1 MTGEV
6 SFRII
11 DLVCQTLESPLDRK
25 PVNPKGNHPWIFM
38 LGKIEVRRRMGWQ
51 RMRCLNGIIDSM
63 DMGLSRLWERVK
75 DWEAWR
81 ATVHGVAKSW
91 TRPSDW
97 TKWPGAQ
104 CWWLVGG
111 LIPFQ
116 NGHFT
121 EILGLFLS
129 LAAGFQEQMVWEA
142 AAAISVLSTD
152 HVYCVLLMK
161 QSQLLSSSEERNIS
175 KVTKNLQL
183 SLTKTRYLVW
193 VLKTEKME
201 TQDKEV
207 TRSSRSHGLSAEL
220 TFYSRRYS
228 GLPT

>member
-25 PVNPKGNHPWIFM
+25 PVNPKGNQPWIFM
-38 LGKIEVRRRMGWQ
+38 GKTEAEAPILWPPDAKSLLVGKEHDAGKDWGQEENGVTEDEMFEWHHR
-51 RMRCLNGIIDSM
+51 LNGH
-63 DMGLSRLWERVK
+63 GLSKLWERVK

-129 LAAGFQEQMVWEA
+129 LMAGFQEQMVWEA
-142 AAAISVLSTD
+142 AAAISLLSTD
-152 HVYCVLLMK
+152 HVYCVLLIK
-161 QSQLLSSSEERNIS
+161 QSQLLSGSEEWNIT
-175 KVTKNLQL
+175 KVTKNLQP
-183 SLTKTRYLVW
+183 SLTKTRYV
-193 VLKTEKME
+193 V
-201 TQDKEV
+201 
-207 TRSSRSHGLSAEL
+207 
-220 TFYSRRYS
+220 
-228 GLPT
+228 